1 MECVEQNPTTCEYVS
16 QHLRMLTTDFVLRY
30 KDVSK
35 MSKSISLPGKN
46 SDLEIIKKKKRNHYT
61 TLHHLSFDFFSVRSH
76 LCVGTCPT
84 ALISREQ
91 HSSLGNSVVFFFF
104 PPVGL
109 RYRLLWFHH
118 LHMAIFIV
126 FELPIR
132 RALLPTFLHV
142 DKWDPWALSLTTTES
157 FGSKDETDRR
167 QNKEVLK
174 IFFLFLVNI
183 FKHSH

>member
-46 SDLEIIKKKKRNHYT
+46 SDLEIIKKKRNHYT

-91 HSSLGNSVVFFFF
+91 HSSLGNSVVFFF
-104 PPVGL
+104 PPCWLEISSPMISPSTHG
-109 RYRLLWFHH
+109 H
-118 LHMAIFIV
+118 LHCF
-126 FELPIR
+126 
-132 RALLPTFLHV
+132 RAAHQKGV
-142 DKWDPWALSLTTTES
+142 VA
-157 FGSKDETDRR
+157 
-167 QNKEVLK
+167 
-174 IFFLFLVNI
+174 NI
-183 FKHSH
+183 STCR